1 VVYMSWPGIRPGPAS
16 GDGVTMSLDPAV
28 RPGPASAEF
37 TRLAQ
42 PLRREL
48 LAYCY
53 RMLGSAD
60 EAEDLVQETYLRA
73 WRSYG
78 GFEGRSSFRV
88 WLYRI
93 ATTACLTAID
103 RRRRRPLPSGLVD
116 AAVDVHA
123 PLAPPDPEAVWLQP
137 LPADPATVV
146 AARGTLRLALVAAMQ
161 MLTGRQRAVLILRD
175 VLGWRAAEVAGM
187 LGMSVPAVHSALQ
200 RARIQLA
207 ALAPDEDEMSEPSEA
222 ASRIMLDRYVAA
234 FETAD
239 MDSLLSLLTEQVRL
253 EMPPYTAWFTGRE
266 TVVRFLTT
274 RHGAAGIRMVPTVA
288 NGQPAFA
295 AYAHDADGV
304 PRPQALHVLTLTSA
318 GISHVVAFLDPELVV
333 RFGPLPAE

>member
-1 VVYMSWPGIRPGPAS
+1 
-16 GDGVTMSLDPAV
+16 MSLDPAV

-137 LPADPATVV
+137 FPADPATVV

-175 VLGWRAAEVAGM
+175 VLSWRAAEVAGL
-187 LGMSVPAVHSALQ
+187 LGMSVAAVHSALQ

-207 ALAPDEDEMSEPSEA
+207 ALAPDEDDLSEPSER
-222 ASRIMLDRYVAA
+222 ASRVMLDRYVAA

-253 EMPPYTAWFTGRE
+253 EMPPYATWFTGRE
-266 TVVRFLTT
+266 TVVRFLAT
-274 RHGAAGIRMVPTVA
+274 RHGSAGIRMVPTVA
-288 NGQPAFA
+288 NGQPAVA
-295 AYAHDADGV
+295 AYAHDAGGV
-304 PRPQALHVLTLTSA
+304 LRAQALHVLTLTSA
-318 GISHVVAFLDPELVV
+318 GISHVVAFLDPALVA
-333 RFGPLPAE
+333 RFGPPPAQ